1 MVEFETIKAEEVPFG
16 NNNFL
21 EVARKRAIAPEGTN
35 EFIAISRGFFAP
47 DGSKRFKKSF
57 TIPDAPEVIDFVC
70 AKVKEMAALAGAA
83 PAEPAADAPVEAET
97 APAEEAPAEEAPAEP
112 APEAEAP
119 AEEPAPEAPAEEAA
133 PAEEPAPEE
142 APAE

>member
-21 EVARKRAIAPEGTN
+21 EVARKRAIAEEGTN

-57 TIPDAPEVIDFVC
+57 TIPDAPEVVDFVC
-70 AKVKEMAALAGAA
+70 AKIKEMAALAGAA
-83 PAEPAADAPVEAET
+83 PEAAPVEAET
-97 APAEEAPAEEAPAEP
+97 APAEEAPAEE
-112 APEAEAP
+112 
-119 AEEPAPEAPAEEAA
+119 
-133 PAEEPAPEE
+133 PAPEE

>member
-16 NNNFL
+16 NNNFI
-21 EVARKRAIAPEGTN
+21 EVARKRAIAEEGTN

-57 TIPDAPEVIDFVC
+57 TIPDAPEVVDFVC
-70 AKVKEMAALAGAA
+70 EKIKEMAALAGAA
-83 PAEPAADAPVEAET
+83 PAEEPVEAET
-97 APAEEAPAEEAPAEP
+97 APVE
-112 APEAEAP
+112 EAP
-119 AEEPAPEAPAEEAA
+119 AEEPAAEEA
-133 PAEEPAPEE
+133 PVEEAAPEE